1 MRTGGAPPRTGA
13 PAQAIRVPARPTT
26 AQLQKLWPSASV
38 AAGVR
43 RGLLSVESGLAARG
57 PALRNAA
64 DGLPGFRWDV
74 PAPEAGRTV
83 LWASLGFDWQFY
95 EWSSLSMP
103 NHSDHKVFVD
113 GSLDWRWMLT
123 GVPSLF
129 PDAPVFLEGAGHF
142 TFNTFIGPGGDSFDV
157 GWLAPA
163 VSGTFSSTPDKTD
176 ASMTSPLQR
185 LLAMTSGGV
194 LKLWFA
200 MDFEHVRY
208 RLDNGN
214 DRTTGYVL
222 DGGPTTI
229 YYAYAYASALTT
241 VRPRAHLLEG

>member
-1 MRTGGAPPRTGA
+1 L
-13 PAQAIRVPARPTT
+13 AQAIRVPARPTAT
-26 AQLQKLWPSASV
+26 QLQKLWPAAV
-38 AAGVR
+38 ATGAT
-43 RGLLSVESGLAARG
+43 RGLLSVESGVAARG
-57 PALRNAA
+57 PILRNAA

-103 NHSDHKVFVD
+103 NHSDRKVFVD

-157 GWLAPA
+157 GWLAPP

-185 LLAMTSGGV
+185 LLAMTRGGV

-214 DRTTGYVL
+214 DRTTGYL
-222 DGGPTTI
+222 IDGGPKTI
-229 YYAYAYASALTT
+229 FYAYAYASPRTN
-241 VRPRAHLLEG
+241 VRPTHLVEA